1 MTQPYSTRILSCL
14 VVLLVSSTSVFAQ
27 DATTAV
33 PAATDPNAAPSCCC
47 ADMKNMDMG
56 KTGTPSKCMTPAK
69 TLMDQGAMKGMNH
82 AGMDHSQMQHA
93 PVTPSGAVASPITE
107 HGGH

>member
-1 MTQPYSTRILSCL
+1 MKQRYSTRILSCL
-14 VVLLVSSTSVFAQ
+14 AVLLISSTSVFAQ
-27 DATTAV
+27 DATTPAQ
-33 PAATDPNAAPSCCC
+33 AATDPNAAASCCC
-47 ADMKNMDMG
+47 ANMKNMDMG